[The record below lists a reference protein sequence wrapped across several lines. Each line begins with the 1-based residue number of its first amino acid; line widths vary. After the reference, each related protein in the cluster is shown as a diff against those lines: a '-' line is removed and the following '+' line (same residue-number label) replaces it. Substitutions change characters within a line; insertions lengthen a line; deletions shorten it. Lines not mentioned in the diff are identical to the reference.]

1 MRLVIIGGIVAFACT
16 VALAQPKAITEFT
29 GRVVG
34 VSDGDTA
41 KVLVGKETVTV
52 RLEGIDAPETGQA
65 FGTRARQ
72 ALSSYVFG
80 KTVMVRKT
88 GEDRYDRTL
97 GFLIEG
103 KTDVNARMV
112 EDGFAWHYKKYNSD
126 PILANLEREA
136 RVAKRGLW
144 SDPNPIAPWDYR
156 ALKRTPKV
164 EGGGTGEYWLNTASN
179 VRHNSTCESFKNTK
193 QGRLCGKDDGKAR
206 GRCGG

>member
-1 MRLVIIGGIVAFACT
+1 MRLVIIGGIVALACT
-16 VALAQPKAITEFT
+16 VAVAQPKAITEFS

-80 KTVMVRKT
+80 KTVTVRKT

-103 KTDVNARMV
+103 KTDVNAKMV

-136 RVAKRGLW
+136 RLAKRGFW
-144 SDPNPIAPWDYR
+144 SDPNPVAPWDYR
-156 ALKRTPKV
+156 ALKRAPKV

-179 VRHNSTCESFKNTK
+179 VRHNSTCDSFKNTK
-193 QGRLCGKDDGKAR
+193 RGRLCSKDEGKAC